1 MREVNIKVTKRGGN
15 YGAKDLILRKVYPAV
30 RYEPG
35 EFDEEGDLA
44 EEVLYIVYDEVG
56 DRCGLYPGFEGV
68 VIKEV

>member
-15 YGAKDLILRKVYPAV
+15 YGAADLVLRKVYPAV

-35 EFDEEGDLA
+35 EFDEQGDLG
-44 EEVLYIVYDEVG
+44 DEVYYVVYYEVG
-56 DRCGLYPGFEGV
+56 ERCGLYLGFDGI